1 MEELLAQIRNQY
13 PSIDIEAY
21 ETNNRIEVMQI
32 YVPPNERNSGIGSN
46 VLKQIQQYAKEKGK
60 PIVLRPEPERGQK
73 ANLDRFYKRHGF
85 VHNKGK
91 NIDYALSSPLAKTMY
106 WRFKEWMTLEQNF

>member
-32 YVPPNERNSGIGSN
+32 YVPPNERNSGIGSD
-46 VLKQIQQYAKEKGK
+46 VFRQIQQYAQAIGK
-60 PIVLRPEPERGQK
+60 PIVLRPEPEKRQK
-73 ANLDRFYKRHGF
+73 GKLDRFYKRLGF
-85 VHNKGK
+85 VHNKGR
-91 NIDYALSSPLAKTMY
+91 NIDYGLSSPTAKTMY
-106 WRFKEWMTLEQNF
+106 WRFKEWIKANELI

>member
-32 YVPPNERNSGIGSN
+32 YVPPNERNSGIGSDIF
-46 VLKQIQQYAKEKGK
+46 KQIQQYAKEKRK
-60 PIVLRPEPERGQK
+60 PIVLRPEPEKGQK
-73 ANLDRFYKRHGF
+73 VNLDRFYKRLGF
-85 VHNKGK
+85 VHNKGR
-91 NIDYALSSPLAKTMY
+91 NIDFGLSSPTAKTMY
-106 WRFKEWMTLEQNF
+106 WRFKEWIKTHESI